1 MLSAS
6 YDTEALSS
14 IEGCKDAII
23 MRQLL
28 KDMMGFNEV
37 MLESFCGNED
47 TIKALGV
54 ATMPFS

>member
-1 MLSAS
+1 
-6 YDTEALSS
+6 
-14 IEGCKDAII
+14 

-37 MLESFCGNED
+37 MLDSFCGNED

>member
-28 KDMMGFNEV
+28 KDMMGF